1 MAPKLLMVIGAQY
14 HRAAIRHV
22 DRTPNRG
29 DGVDRGTAGGD
40 RKQATQVDGRAA
52 GNGRGFAISVPA
64 LLMAVAIDLPPTRSC
79 LLPELIVV
87 TIAVPP
93 EPTCCRPW
101 LLIVVTLA
109 SRLTD

>member
-1 MAPKLLMVIGAQY
+1 MGLIAVPLEETESRPPRLTVVPLAMAVAS
-14 HRAAIRHV
+14 
-22 DRTPNRG
+22 
-29 DGVDRGTAGGD
+29 
-40 RKQATQVDGRAA
+40 
-52 GNGRGFAISVPA
+52 AISVPA